1 MKSTTVYDNINDH
14 IDQTNKYIYIYMNDD
29 NSLYCRY

>member
-14 IDQTNKYIYIYMNDD
+14 IDQTNKYIYMNDD